1 MGSIIS
7 PSGEPL
13 YMPPAKKRMRTS
25 QVLGQTATYVLLGV
39 FSIAFL
45 FPFLW
50 MLSTAL
56 KPNWQVSQWPIQW
69 IPHPFL
75 FGNFVHAFTVLPFG
89 QWFINSCIITG
100 FTILGTLLS
109 CTVVAYG
116 FARFRAPGRDVLF
129 VILLA
134 TMMLPSSVTVI
145 PMFEWFRDVHWINT
159 FLPLIVPQFFG
170 NAFFIFLLRQF
181 FMTIP
186 VELEESAKIDG
197 LGTMGTL
204 LQIILPLTVPALATV
219 AVMQFNGTWNDFFNP
234 LIYLD
239 DPSKYTLAIG
249 INFFKS
255 EQNVQWNYLMAA
267 SSVIMLPSLI
277 LFFVGQRFY
286 VESITLTGV
295 KG

>member
-1 MGSIIS
+1 MAQIHSQGSSASMSSSWNGRSARRIFSLVII
-7 PSGEPL
+7 
-13 YMPPAKKRMRTS
+13 YA
-25 QVLGQTATYVLLGV
+25 LLII
-39 FSIAFL
+39 FSIAFI

-50 MLSTAL
+50 MLSTAF
-56 KPNWQVSQWPIQW
+56 KPNWQVSQWPVQW
-69 IPHPFL
+69 IPHPML
-75 FGNFVHAFTVLPFG
+75 FSNFVHAFTVLPFG
-89 QWFINSCIITG
+89 RWFVNTCIITG
-100 FTILGTLLS
+100 MTIIGTLLS
-109 CTVVAYG
+109 CTVIAYG
-116 FARFRAPGRDVLF
+116 FARFRAPGRDILF
-129 VILLA
+129 VVLLA
-134 TMMLPSSVTVI
+134 TMMLPSSVTII
-145 PMFEWFRDVHWINT
+145 PLFEWFRDLHWINS
-159 FLPLIVPQFFG
+159 FKPLIVPQFFG

-197 LGTMGTL
+197 LGTLGTL
-204 LQIILPLTVPALATV
+204 IRIILPLTIPALATV

-249 INFFKS
+249 LNFFKS

-267 SSVIMLPSLI
+267 STVIMLPSLI
-277 LFFVGQRFY
+277 LFFFGQRFY